1 MPSGPES
8 ERWRRMGEEREG
20 EYIRNLNKRGG
31 NKGKEEENQRDGGI
45 LDKRYT
51 WLEGMNQ
58 QIRDDDMVEG
68 GKTEREGWIYFALD

>member
-31 NKGKEEENQRDGGI
+31 NKGKEEENQRDG
-45 LDKRYT
+45 DRKS
-51 WLEGMNQ
+51 
-58 QIRDDDMVEG
+58 VV
-68 GKTEREGWIYFALD
+68 